1 MHAETLNFVLQITK
15 AASNFDYV
23 FSLTVSCE
31 IYQTNY
37 KSKDNSVMK
46 PQVSFDEINS
56 FRRQPGKIKCESE
69 VPSYVRN

>member
-37 KSKDNSVMK
+37 KSKDKSVMK
-46 PQVSFDEINS
+46 PQVPITQLQQLATHGSIYTPIS
-56 FRRQPGKIKCESE
+56 PVPGLL
-69 VPSYVRN
+69 